1 MIKTISNLGSY
12 VLDGIEQI
20 GRTFNLL
27 LIILW
32 KILQPPYQIFP
43 IIKQVYFIGA
53 RSMTVI
59 IISGVTIGMVL
70 GLQFY
75 NTLERF
81 GSVGVLGSAV
91 ALSIIR
97 ELGPVMT
104 ALMVV
109 GRAGSAICAELG
121 IMRITEQ
128 VDALECMAIS
138 PDKYL
143 VAPKLVGGVISVP
156 LLNFVFNVVAIG
168 GGYFV
173 GVVLFGVS
181 EGSYVN
187 GMIDSVLWSDVRL
200 GLVKSLIFGL
210 LITLICCAKGFYLH
224 LSKYGSQGAEGV
236 SRATTDAVVISS
248 VSVLLCDFII
258 GALMS

>member
-1 MIKTISNLGSY
+1 MIKTINNLGTTTIEA
-12 VLDGIEQI
+12 IEQI

-27 LIILW
+27 LIIAW
-32 KILQPPYQIFP
+32 KIVQPPYRIFP

-59 IISGVTIGMVL
+59 LISGATIGMVL

-121 IMRITEQ
+121 IMRISEQ
-128 VDALECMAIS
+128 IDALECMAIA

-143 VAPKLVGGVISVP
+143 VAPKLVAGILSVP

-173 GVVLFGVS
+173 GVILFGVA

-210 LITLICCAKGFYLH
+210 LIMLICCAKGFYMH
-224 LSKYGSQGAEGV
+224 LGKYGSQGAEGV
-236 SRATTDAVVISS
+236 SRVTTDAVVISS
-248 VSVLLCDFII
+248 VSVLFCDFLI

>member
-1 MIKTISNLGSY
+1 MIRTMNNLGNY
-12 VLDGIEQI
+12 VLTSIEEI

-27 LIILW
+27 LIIAW
-32 KILQPPYQIFP
+32 KILLPPYQIFP
-43 IIKQVYFIGA
+43 IIKQIYFIGA
-53 RSMTVI
+53 RSLTVI

-109 GRAGSAICAELG
+109 GRAGSSICAELG
-121 IMRITEQ
+121 IMRISEQ

-143 VAPKLVGGVISVP
+143 VAPKLIAGILCVP

-168 GGYFV
+168 GGYLV
-173 GVVLFGVS
+173 GVVLFGVA

-187 GMIDSVLWSDVRL
+187 GMIASAVWGDVRL
-200 GLVKSLIFGL
+200 GLVKSLIFGM

-236 SRATTDAVVISS
+236 SRVTTDAVVISS
-248 VSVLLCDFII
+248 ISVLFFDFLI

>member
-1 MIKTISNLGSY
+1 MIRTISNFGSS
-12 VLDGIEQI
+12 VLDAIEQI

-27 LIILW
+27 LIIVW
-32 KILQPPYQIFP
+32 KILLPPYQVFP
-43 IIKQVYFIGA
+43 IIKQIYFIGA

-121 IMRITEQ
+121 IMRISEQ

-138 PDKYL
+138 PDKHL
-143 VAPKLVGGVISVP
+143 LAPKLVAGILSVP

-200 GLVKSLIFGL
+200 GLIKSLIFGL

-236 SRATTDAVVISS
+236 SRVTTDAVVVSS
-248 VSVLLCDFII
+248 VSVLFCDFVI